1 GSTLTMDQALRNL
14 VKIGLP
20 ISEASQRLSQF
31 PADYLG
37 LEQRGRLQPGSFADC
52 VRLDR
57 SLHLTDVMVEG
68 ETIDFKNA

>member
-1 GSTLTMDQALRNL
+1 
-14 VKIGLP
+14 
-20 ISEASQRLSQF
+20 
-31 PADYLG
+31 G

>member
-1 GSTLTMDQALRNL
+1 MVSAAQPGEIACPS
-14 VKIGLP
+14 
-20 ISEASQRLSQF
+20 SEPHSACRPF

-37 LEQRGRLQPGSFADC
+37 LEERGRLQPGSFADC